1 MLNNLLQM
9 HLKLLRKE
17 WLKKKAELTGDLIGN
32 ETADKIKVSKTSSQ
46 NNSETNEEEILRKWF
61 IPSELRHEII
71 DNLRLKKESYWW
83 SKINIII
90 QYNNGISKKQWTH

>member
-1 MLNNLLQM
+1 MDICLFLNFLIMLNNLLQI

-17 WLKKKAELTGDLIGN
+17 RFKKKAELTGDLIGN

-71 DNLRLKKESYWW
+71 DNLRLKKESY
-83 SKINIII
+83 
-90 QYNNGISKKQWTH
+90 

>member
-1 MLNNLLQM
+1 M

-17 WLKKKAELTGDLIGN
+17 WLKKKAELTSDLIGN

-90 QYNNGISKKQWTH
+90 